1 MTDPR
6 GLADKESTHR
16 IAYFMKAGKQLVP
29 ETPQV
34 PSPEVQEMRLSLIE
48 EEVTELQDAYAAG
61 DIPEIV
67 DAGIDLAIVA
77 LGAALDAA
85 PAQAVL
91 LCLRA
96 VLNANEAKVD
106 PETGELTLRED
117 GKILKPEGWE
127 SPDIA
132 AILRLY
138 SDETSSDETIQ
149 GLSAAREAMGHDS

>member
-1 MTDPR
+1 MIDPR
-6 GLADKESTHR
+6 NLADKETPHR

-29 ETPQV
+29 DTPQV
-34 PSPEVQEMRLSLIE
+34 PAPGVQEMRKALIE
-48 EEVTELQDAYAAG
+48 EEFTELKDAYR
-61 DIPEIV
+61 DENIPEIV

-91 LCLRA
+91 LCLKA
-96 VLNANEAKVD
+96 VLTANAAKVD
-106 PETGELTLRED
+106 PKTGELTLRED
-117 GKILKPEGWE
+117 GKIEKPEGWE

-138 SDETSSDETIQ
+138 ADETSSDETIQ
-149 GLSAAREAMGHDS
+149 GLGAAREAMGHDS

>member
-1 MTDPR
+1 MIDPR
-6 GLADKESTHR
+6 SLADKETPHR

-34 PSPEVQEMRLSLIE
+34 PSPEVHEMRLSLIN

-91 LCLRA
+91 LCLKA
-96 VLNANEAKVD
+96 VLTANEAKVD

-117 GKILKPEGWE
+117 GKIGKPEGWE

>member
-1 MTDPR
+1 MIDPR
-6 GLADKESTHR
+6 SLADKETPHR
-16 IAYFMKAGKQLVP
+16 VAYFMKAGKQLVP

-34 PSPEVQEMRLSLIE
+34 PSPEVQEMRKALIE
-48 EEVTELQDAYAAG
+48 EELTELKDAYR
-61 DIPEIV
+61 DENIPEIV

>member
-6 GLADKESTHR
+6 SLADKETPHR

-91 LCLRA
+91 LCLKA
-96 VLNANEAKVD
+96 VLSANEAKVD
-106 PETGELTLRED
+106 PKTGELTLRED

>member
-1 MTDPR
+1 MIDPKS
-6 GLADKESTHR
+6 LADKETPHR

-29 ETPQV
+29 DTPQV
-34 PSPEVQEMRLSLIE
+34 PSPGVQEMRLSLIN

-91 LCLRA
+91 LCLKA

-106 PETGELTLRED
+106 PKTGELTLRED
-117 GKILKPEGWE
+117 GKILKPEGWK

>member
-1 MTDPR
+1 MIDP
-6 GLADKESTHR
+6 GSLADKETPHR

-34 PSPEVQEMRLSLIE
+34 PSPEVQEMRISLIE
-48 EEVTELQDAYAAG
+48 EELTELKNAYRDE

-91 LCLRA
+91 LCLKA
-96 VLNANEAKVD
+96 VLTANEAKVD

-138 SDETSSDETIQ
+138 ADETSSDETIQ
-149 GLSAAREAMGHDS
+149 GLSAAREAMGHDG